1 MIIARSP
8 LRVTLGGG
16 GTDLPSYYRKHGG
29 FLLAA
34 AVDKYVYVALHRTFD
49 QRLILKYSRT
59 EEVSDVGQVE
69 HPFIREALRSVGIEN
84 PHIEIV
90 SLADIPAGTGLG
102 SSGSF
107 STALLMVLHA
117 WRGRTLAPRE
127 LAEQACAVEID
138 VLGRPVGKQDPYI
151 AAYGGLRTLAFR
163 PDGRVDA
170 APLALSAGTR
180 AALEENLILF
190 YTGAKREAASILRD
204 QRDRTDD
211 DDPEMLLNLHRVK
224 DIAGRSRLALEAG
237 NLEEFAVLLT
247 EQWDIKKQRSEGM
260 TNPAID
266 AWHARALSSGA
277 LGGKLVGAG
286 GGGFLMFYAGD
297 KTRLRSAMKSEGLA
311 EVPFRFD
318 DAGTK
323 VIVS

>member
-59 EEVSDVGQVE
+59 EEVNDVGQVE

-107 STALLMVLHA
+107 STALLMALHA
-117 WRGRTLAPRE
+117 WRDRTLSPRE

-151 AAYGGLRTLAFR
+151 AAYGGLRTFAFR
-163 PDGRVDA
+163 PDGRVDV

-190 YTGAKREAASILRD
+190 YTGARREAASILRD

-237 NLEEFAVLLT
+237 NLEEFAALLT
-247 EQWDIKKQRSEGM
+247 EQWEIKKQRSEGM

-266 AWHARALSSGA
+266 AWHARAMSSGA
-277 LGGKLVGAG
+277 LGGKLIGAG

-297 KTRLRSAMKSEGLA
+297 KTRLQSAMKSEGLA
-311 EVPFRFD
+311 EVPFRFE